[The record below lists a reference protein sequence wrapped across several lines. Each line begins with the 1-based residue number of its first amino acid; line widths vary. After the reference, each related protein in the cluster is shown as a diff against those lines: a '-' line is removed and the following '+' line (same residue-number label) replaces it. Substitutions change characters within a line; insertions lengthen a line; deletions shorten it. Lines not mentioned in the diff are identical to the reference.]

1 MKITLVKYNS
11 DWPEAFEKECGVL
24 LKTLG
29 DAVGRIEHIGST
41 SVPGLVSKPIID
53 IMIGLVDFSV
63 ADRLVPEI
71 VSLGYTY
78 FPKWEMV
85 MPNRRFFKKLV
96 DDTATHHIHMTEI
109 NSEFWKRHLLFRNYL
124 RNNPKT
130 ADEYAIVK
138 KELAK
143 QDWQD
148 SNDFSDAK
156 TEFIKNIE
164 IKAGKCEERY
174 TLVSKKETAY
184 AVNEEKSRGRTFATD
199 KHPYRSAFE
208 RDRDRIIHSQ
218 AFRRLEGKT
227 QVFTPGTNDSYRN
240 RLTHSLEVA
249 QIGRTIAKVL
259 GLNESL
265 TEAIC
270 LAHDIGHSPFGHTGE
285 SVLDKLMAEYGGF
298 EHNRQALRIVD
309 LLEHPYPGFQG
320 LNLMY
325 ETRLG
330 LAKHSSP
337 YDKPQTSGF
346 TELQCSLEGQIADLA
361 DRIAYNCHDLEDGLR
376 SRLIDENQ
384 LKDVELF
391 CQAQEMVGASKMKDL
406 TIRRIRTAKSV
417 IDILVSDTIAASREA
432 IEDANVK
439 TLQDVYDCPGQ
450 LIKIS
455 DQSDAKLKVLEKFL
469 LDNMYLHSE
478 LLEMAKKIEMWLGEL
493 FEKIVNDPSI
503 MPGYYQSFIPAEGLE
518 RTVCDYISG
527 MTDRYCKLQLH

>member
-1 MKITLVKYNS
+1 MSK
-11 DWPEAFEKECGVL
+11 EK
-24 LKTLG
+24 
-29 DAVGRIEHIGST
+29 
-41 SVPGLVSKPIID
+41 
-53 IMIGLVDFSV
+53 
-63 ADRLVPEI
+63 
-71 VSLGYTY
+71 
-78 FPKWEMV
+78 
-85 MPNRRFFKKLV
+85 
-96 DDTATHHIHMTEI
+96 
-109 NSEFWKRHLLFRNYL
+109 
-124 RNNPKT
+124 
-130 ADEYAIVK
+130 
-138 KELAK
+138 
-143 QDWQD
+143 
-148 SNDFSDAK
+148 
-156 TEFIKNIE
+156 
-164 IKAGKCEERY
+164 
-174 TLVSKKETAY
+174 TAY
-184 AVNEEKSRGRTFATD
+184 AVDEEKSRGRNFATD

-227 QVFTPGTNDSYRN
+227 QVFTPGLNDSYRN

-249 QIGRTIAKVL
+249 QIGRTIAKAL

-337 YDKPQTSGF
+337 YDKPQGSEF
-346 TELQCSLEGQIADLA
+346 AELRCSLEGQIADVA

-391 CQAQEMVGASKMKDL
+391 CQARRKIAAARISDHTL
-406 TIRRIRTAKSV
+406 RRIRTAKSV
-417 IDILVSDTIAASREA
+417 IDILVSDTIEASKEA
-432 IEDANVK
+432 IEQAGV
-439 TLQDVYDCPGQ
+439 LMIQDVYDQ
-450 LIKIS
+450 NTNLIKL
-455 DQSDAKLKVLEKFL
+455 SDATDASLSKLEKFL
-469 LDNMYLHSE
+469 LNNMYLHTSLKE
-478 LLEMAKKIEMWLGEL
+478 FAGQVEIWLGEL

-503 MPGYYQSFIPAEGLE
+503 MPGYYQGFIATEGLE

-527 MTDRYCKLQLH
+527 MTDRYCKLQLEHPL